1 MGNILEKQTENYC
14 QLTDDLLNS
23 CHEATG
29 LNHEVI
35 HREHDRFFDLAE
47 DGRLR
52 KVYLEELLGEHIPGM
67 RWKCMKYLIDCI
79 FIAIDTNNNGSIDF
93 LEYLMSLK
101 FFQSESP
108 QEKADFI
115 FRILDRNGDN
125 NLTKKELERIL
136 ECLEDYHKHSSN
148 TDVTHLMNQGSKSA
162 ADVVLGKL
170 DEDKSGVINRK
181 VFVDGWLKDA
191 TIRALFT
198 F

>member
-1 MGNILEKQTENYC
+1 MGNILQKQTENYRL
-14 QLTDDLLNS
+14 LTDDLLAH
-23 CHEATG
+23 CHQITG
-29 LNHEVI
+29 LDHDEI
-35 HREHDRFFDLAE
+35 RREHDRFFDVAE

-52 KVYLEELLGEHIPGM
+52 KLYLEELLGEHIPSM
-67 RWKCMKYLIDCI
+67 KWKCMKYLIDCI
-79 FIAIDTNNNGSIDF
+79 FIAIDTDNNGSIDF
-93 LEYLMSLK
+93 LEYLMSRK

-108 QEKADFI
+108 KEKADFI
-115 FRILDRNGDN
+115 FRVIDRNGDN

-148 TDVTHLMNQGSKSA
+148 ADVTLLINQGTKSV

-170 DEDKSGVINRK
+170 DEDKSGVIDRK